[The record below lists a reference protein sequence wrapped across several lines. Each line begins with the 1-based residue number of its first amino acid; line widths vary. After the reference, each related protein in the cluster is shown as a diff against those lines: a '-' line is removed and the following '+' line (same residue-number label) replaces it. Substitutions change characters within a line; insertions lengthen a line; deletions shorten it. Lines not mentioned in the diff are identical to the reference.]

1 MAPARDLEVGI
12 AAIQAGADAVYIG
25 APEFGARQAAGNS
38 LSDIA
43 ELVNYA
49 HRFGVQVLVTLN
61 TLLHEDEYPRA
72 CALAHELYK
81 VGVDALIIQDLNL
94 LNYDLPPIRL
104 HASTQCDNRTPEQ
117 VLHLQQLGFR
127 RVVLARELSIKEIQ
141 EISNAI
147 QSYTTLHNTIPP
159 YTTLHNTI
167 PPYTTLHHTTP
178 CLELEAFVHGAL
190 CVSYSGRCYLSE
202 VLMERSANRG
212 CCAQP
217 CRQRYDLIDKDGNEI
232 LDIHGEPIHQRYLL
246 SLQDMD
252 RSMHLAELIEA
263 GVTTFKIEGRLK
275 DRDYVTN
282 IVAYYRQLID
292 KLIDSHPEYQTASIR
307 SSYEYSFTPNPEKTF
322 HRGQTDY
329 FLHGRSANMANWET
343 PKSTGEKIG
352 KVVATRHNAI
362 CVQLAHG
369 ITLHNGDGI
378 CYGDKGFAIN
388 RIEGDWIYPNL
399 QSPIANS
406 QYPLAKRPLPNS
418 PKGVQYPIA
427 NSPQGVQYPIG
438 GTPSNS
444 AASNSPKGVQ
454 YPKVG
459 TTLYRNLDNEFLRSL
474 RAERRM
480 PVAIRFQAVP
490 EGYRLTIGEQT
501 AIFETE
507 HQTASN
513 PERALQTI
521 IQQLSKLGDTDFTAK
536 DIQVLDYE
544 TPCSDTFPYFI
555 PISQLNQWRR
565 EVIASNSP
573 KGVQYPIANSPK
585 GVQYPIA
592 AHAASNSTA
601 SYHLQRS
608 DLQAKPIYSEAS
620 YPLMTCKY
628 CILHELGHCRKINPM
643 PNEPRYLRL
652 QNGTILSL
660 EFDCKNCE
668 MRIKKLH

>member
-1 MAPARDLEVGI
+1 M
-12 AAIQAGADAVYIG
+12 YIG

-38 LSDIA
+38 LNDIA
-43 ELVNYA
+43 KLVNYA

-127 RVVLARELSIKEIQ
+127 RVVLARELSLNQIREIYHATQ
-141 EISNAI
+141 
-147 QSYTTLHNTIPP
+147 H

-388 RIEGDWIYPNL
+388 RIEGNWIYPSTTL
-399 QSPIANS
+399 HHT
-406 QYPLAKRPLPNS
+406 
-418 PKGVQYPIA
+418 
-427 NSPQGVQYPIG
+427 
-438 GTPSNS
+438 TPHYTTLH
-444 AASNSPKGVQ
+444 Q
-454 YPKVG
+454 PKVG

-565 EVIASNSP
+565 EVIASL
-573 KGVQYPIANSPK
+573 SPK

-592 AHAASNSTA
+592 AYAASNSTA
-601 SYHLQRS
+601 SLSPQGVQYPL
-608 DLQAKPIYSEAS
+608 PNSETS
-620 YPLMTCKY
+620 SPLMTCKY